1 MKKLYMA
8 VAAMVLMMS
17 ISAFAGHTRQ
27 DIVDTAVQ
35 AGSFNT
41 LAQALKAADLV
52 DTLKGPGPFTVFAP
66 TDKAFANLPPGT
78 LEVLLKPENKEQLRS
93 ILTYHVVPGRVT
105 AADVMKITSAKTVN
119 GQEVRISV
127 LKGVVGVNDAKVAK
141 TDIAAS
147 NGIIHVIDRVILPQ
161 IGEVS
166 QVSKIDDMLA
176 QFESRAIETRRDA
189 AMLESKRRNQQ
200 LSWQTHTS
208 KLSTMKDHIND
219 MGKMLADLEGMKPKA
234 TLFQEKAIEAARPHL
249 EDMARRVEAAMNWIN
264 EDRRSISKAEYN
276 DNLHGIWVSSDALY
290 KDVDTIIDYHEA
302 RMRLQELS
310 EEPIA
315 R

>member
-8 VAAMVLMMS
+8 VVAIVLMS
-17 ISAFAGHTRQ
+17 VSAFAGHTRK

-35 AGSFNT
+35 TGSFNT

-66 TDKAFANLPPGT
+66 TDQAFSKLPPGT

-93 ILTYHVVPGRVT
+93 ILTYHVVAGRVT
-105 AADVMKITSAKTVN
+105 AADVVKLTSAKTVN

-127 LKGVVGVNDAKVAK
+127 LKGVVRLNDVRVTK

-147 NGIIHVIDRVILPQ
+147 NGLIHVVDRVLVPPM
-161 IGEVS
+161 GEVS

-176 QFESRAIETRRDA
+176 DFESKAIQTRRDA
-189 AMLESKRRNQQ
+189 AMLESTRRNK
-200 LSWQTHTS
+200 LSWKTHS
-208 KLSTMKDHIND
+208 SHLSTMKEHINE
-219 MGKMLADLEGMKPKA
+219 MGKMLAALEAMKPKA

-249 EDMARRVEAAMNWIN
+249 EDMAQRVEKGMKWLN
-264 EDRRSISKAEYN
+264 EDRSSVSKAEYK
-276 DNLHGIWVSSDALY
+276 DNLHGIWSSADQMY
-290 KDVDTIIDYHEA
+290 RNVDTIIDYHDA
-302 RMRLQELS
+302 RMRLHELT
-310 EEPIA
+310 EEPVA

>member
-8 VAAMVLMMS
+8 VVATVLMS
-17 ISAFAGHTRQ
+17 VSVFASPTRQ
-27 DIVDTAVQ
+27 DIVKTVAQ

-52 DTLKGPGPFTVFAP
+52 DTLEGPGPFTVFAP
-66 TDKAFANLPPGT
+66 TDQAFAKLAPGT

-93 ILTYHVVPGRVT
+93 ILTYHVVAGRVT
-105 AADVMKITSAKTVN
+105 AADVVKLTSAKTVN

-127 LKGVVGVNDAKVAK
+127 LKGVVRLNDVRVTK

-147 NGIIHVIDRVILPQ
+147 NGLIHVVDRVLVPPM
-161 IGEVS
+161 GEVS

-176 QFESRAIETRRDA
+176 DFESKAIQIRRDA
-189 AMLESKRRNQQ
+189 AMLESTRRNK
-200 LSWQTHTS
+200 LSWQTHS
-208 KLSTMKDHIND
+208 SHLSTMKEHINE
-219 MGKMLADLEGMKPKA
+219 MGKMLAALEAMKPKA

-249 EDMARRVEAAMNWIN
+249 EDMAQRVEKGMKWLN
-264 EDRRSISKAEYN
+264 EDRSSVSKAEYK
-276 DNLHGIWVSSDALY
+276 DNLHGIWSSADQMY
-290 KDVDTIIDYHEA
+290 RNVDTIIDYHDA
-302 RMRLQELS
+302 RMRLHELT
-310 EEPIA
+310 EEPVA

>member
-8 VAAMVLMMS
+8 VVATVLMS
-17 ISAFAGHTRQ
+17 VSVFASPTRQ
-27 DIVDTAVQ
+27 DIVKTVAQ

-52 DTLKGPGPFTVFAP
+52 DTLEGPGPFTVFAP
-66 TDKAFANLPPGT
+66 TDQAFAKLAPGT

-93 ILTYHVVPGRVT
+93 ILTYHVVAGRVA
-105 AADVMKITSAKTVN
+105 AADVVKLTSAKTVN

-127 LKGVVGVNDAKVAK
+127 LKGVVRLNDVRVTK

-147 NGIIHVIDRVILPQ
+147 NGLIHVVDRVLVPPM
-161 IGEVS
+161 GEVS

-176 QFESRAIETRRDA
+176 DFESKAIQIRRDA
-189 AMLESKRRNQQ
+189 AILESTRRNK
-200 LSWQTHTS
+200 LSWQTHS
-208 KLSTMKDHIND
+208 SHLSTMKEHINE
-219 MGKMLADLEGMKPKA
+219 MGKMLAALEAMKPKA

-249 EDMARRVEAAMNWIN
+249 EDMAQRVEKGMKWLN
-264 EDRRSISKAEYN
+264 EDRSSVSKAEYK
-276 DNLHGIWVSSDALY
+276 DNLHGIWSSADQLY
-290 KDVDTIIDYHEA
+290 RNVDTIIDYHDA
-302 RMRLQELS
+302 RMRLHELT
-310 EEPIA
+310 EEPVA

>member
-8 VAAMVLMMS
+8 VAAMVLMS
-17 ISAFAGHTRQ
+17 ISAFASHTRQ

-41 LAQALKAADLV
+41 LAKALKAADLV

-66 TDKAFANLPPGT
+66 TDQAFAKLPPGT

-119 GQEVRISV
+119 GQELRISV
-127 LKGVVGVNDAKVAK
+127 LRGVVGVNDAKVAK
-141 TDIAAS
+141 ADIAAS
-147 NGIIHVIDRVILPQ
+147 NGIIHVIDGVILPK

-166 QVSKIDDMLA
+166 QVSKIDDKLA

-189 AMLESKRRNQQ
+189 AMLESKRRNRQ
-200 LSWQTHTS
+200 LSWQTHAD
-208 KLSTMKDHIND
+208 KLSVMKEHINE
-219 MGKMLADLEGMKPKA
+219 MGKMLAELEGMKPKA
-234 TLFQEKAIEAARPHL
+234 TLYQEKAIEAARPPL
-249 EDMARRVEAAMNWIN
+249 EDMARRVGNALNWLN
-264 EDRRSISKAEYN
+264 EDRRSIAKAEYR

-290 KDVDTIIDYHEA
+290 RDVDTVIDYHEA
-302 RMRLQELS
+302 RMRLHELM

>member
-1 MKKLYMA
+1 MKKFYIA
-8 VAAMVLMMS
+8 VVATVLMS
-17 ISAFAGHTRQ
+17 VSAFAGHTRK

-35 AGSFNT
+35 TGSFNT

-66 TDKAFANLPPGT
+66 TDQAFSKLPPGT

-93 ILTYHVVPGRVT
+93 ILTYHVVAGRVT
-105 AADVMKITSAKTVN
+105 AADVVKLTSAKTVN

-127 LKGVVGVNDAKVAK
+127 LKGVVRLNDVRVTK

-147 NGIIHVIDRVILPQ
+147 NGLIHVVDRVLVPPM
-161 IGEVS
+161 GEVS

-176 QFESRAIETRRDA
+176 DFESKAIQIRRDA
-189 AMLESKRRNQQ
+189 AMLESTRRNK
-200 LSWQTHTS
+200 LSWQTHS
-208 KLSTMKDHIND
+208 SHLSTMKEHINE
-219 MGKMLADLEGMKPKA
+219 MGKMLAALEAMKPKA

-249 EDMARRVEAAMNWIN
+249 EDMAQRVEKGMKWLN
-264 EDRRSISKAEYN
+264 EDRSSVSKAEYK
-276 DNLHGIWVSSDALY
+276 DNLHGIWSSSDQLY
-290 KDVDTIIDYHEA
+290 RNVDTIIDYHDA
-302 RMRLQELS
+302 RMRLHELT
-310 EEPIA
+310 EEPVA

>member
-8 VAAMVLMMS
+8 VVAIVLMS
-17 ISAFAGHTRQ
+17 VSAFAGHTRK

-35 AGSFNT
+35 TGSFNT

-66 TDKAFANLPPGT
+66 TDQAFSKLPPGT

-93 ILTYHVVPGRVT
+93 ILTYHVVAGRVT
-105 AADVMKITSAKTVN
+105 AADVVKLTSAKTVN

-127 LKGVVGVNDAKVAK
+127 LKGVVRLNDVRVTK

-147 NGIIHVIDRVILPQ
+147 NGLIHVVDRVLVPPM
-161 IGEVS
+161 GEVS

-176 QFESRAIETRRDA
+176 DFESKAIQIRRDA
-189 AMLESKRRNQQ
+189 AMLESTRRNK
-200 LSWQTHTS
+200 LSWQTHS
-208 KLSTMKDHIND
+208 SHLSTMKEHINE
-219 MGKMLADLEGMKPKA
+219 MGKMLAALEAMKPKA

-249 EDMARRVEAAMNWIN
+249 EDMAQRVEKGMKWLN
-264 EDRRSISKAEYN
+264 EDRSSVSKAEYK
-276 DNLHGIWVSSDALY
+276 DNLHGIWSSSDQLY
-290 KDVDTIIDYHEA
+290 RNVDTIIDYHDA
-302 RMRLQELS
+302 RMRLHELT
-310 EEPIA
+310 EEPVA

>member
-1 MKKLYMA
+1 MKRLTMA
-8 VAAMVLMMS
+8 VVAIALLS

-41 LAQALKAADLV
+41 LAKALQAADLV

-66 TDKAFANLPPGT
+66 SDQAFNNLPPGT

-93 ILTYHVVPGRVT
+93 ILTYHVVPGRVN
-105 AADVMKITSAKTVN
+105 ASDVVKLTSAKTVN

-127 LKGVVGVNDAKVAK
+127 LKNVVRLNEAKVTK
-141 TDIAAS
+141 TDIAAT
-147 NGIIHVIDRVILPQ
+147 NGLIHVIDRVIVPPMS
-161 IGEVS
+161 EVS

-176 QFESRAIETRRDA
+176 GFESKAIETRNDA
-189 AMLESKRRNQQ
+189 ATLETKRRNRQ
-200 LSWQTHTS
+200 LNWQAHANQ
-208 KLSTMKDHIND
+208 LNVMRDHINE
-219 MGKMLADLEGMKPKA
+219 MGKMLTELERMKSKA
-234 TLFQEKAIEAARPHL
+234 TLFQEKAIEAARPYL
-249 EDMARRVEAAMNWIN
+249 EDLVKRVEKAINWVN
-264 EDRRSISKAEYN
+264 KDRNSIFKAEYK

-290 KDVDTIIDYHEA
+290 RDVDTVIDYHEA
-302 RMRLQELS
+302 RMRLNELA
-310 EEPIA
+310 EEPVA